1 MIFGL
6 SGAKKDAT
14 VIMDNTGIKPTLG
27 RYEIVKELGRGAMGT
42 VFLGKDPRINRE
54 VAIKTLRYEEVDAE
68 QLAEVKK
75 RFFRE
80 AEAAGKCLLCR
91 FGVGLCSCQRHCS
104 SRHQAGQHNDAQQSR
119 N

>member
-1 MIFGL
+1 MLNKAVAVYEHIAQAGSFKDIDDRIKKLNAAGETMIFGL

-75 RFFRE
+75 
-80 AEAAGKCLLCR
+80 
-91 FGVGLCSCQRHCS
+91 
-104 SRHQAGQHNDAQQSR
+104 
-119 N
+119 